1 MKTKRQKWLLLTI
14 VVQLLI
20 VTALI
25 ASKEILL
32 RTGQT
37 VKLELAPLDPRSLL
51 QGDYVRLNYKISQL
65 PSEVALGDNYR
76 VQLVLHPDENGVS
89 QFKEVYNKDKRL
101 APSEV
106 VITGWRRGDRNR
118 LSYGIESYFDPEG
131 TGLDVERS
139 AKYGIV
145 KVNKHGDA
153 MLDSLRP

>member
-65 PSEVALGDNYR
+65 PSEVAFGDNYR

-89 QFKEVYNKDKRL
+89 Q
-101 APSEV
+101 
-106 VITGWRRGDRNR
+106 
-118 LSYGIESYFDPEG
+118 
-131 TGLDVERS
+131 
-139 AKYGIV
+139 
-145 KVNKHGDA
+145 
-153 MLDSLRP
+153 

>member
-65 PSEVALGDNYR
+65 PSEVAFGDNYR

-118 LSYGIESYFDPEG
+118 LSYGIESYFVPEG
-131 TGLDVERS
+131 TGLDV
-139 AKYGIV
+139 
-145 KVNKHGDA
+145 
-153 MLDSLRP
+153 

>member
-65 PSEVALGDNYR
+65 PSEVAFGDNYR

-118 LSYGIESYFDPEG
+118 LSYGI
-131 TGLDVERS
+131 
-139 AKYGIV
+139 
-145 KVNKHGDA
+145 
-153 MLDSLRP
+153 